1 MEFIPRR
8 DSNEAQDCVYP
19 LFNAITWNSIPR
31 RDRNEA
37 QDCVYPPFNAITWN
51 SIPRRDRNEA
61 QDCPPA
67 LSSSESRYII

>member
-1 MEFIPRR
+1 MEF
-8 DSNEAQDCVYP
+8 
-19 LFNAITWNSIPR
+19 IPR

-61 QDCPPA
+61 GNCPLRA
-67 LSSSESRYII
+67 AISFKIMY